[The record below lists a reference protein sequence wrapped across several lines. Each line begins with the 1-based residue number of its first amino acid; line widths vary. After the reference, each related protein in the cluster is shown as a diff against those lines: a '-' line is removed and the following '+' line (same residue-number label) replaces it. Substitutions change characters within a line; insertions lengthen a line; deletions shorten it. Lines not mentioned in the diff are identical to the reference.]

1 VDIADLVHAQLEPIQ
16 SRPLPEDD
24 STHLAVGLQG
34 LTRELDAVLVID
46 HTTWERAQPA
56 AAAFEKRPDVPIRGR
71 RDLQDLYTR
80 HQPIAS
86 HYRTL
91 IHRQDSGAIPLP

>member
-1 VDIADLVHAQLEPIQ
+1 VDIADLVHAQLEQLLLEQILL
-16 SRPLPEDD
+16 RPLLEDD
-24 STHLAVGLQG
+24 STHLAVGLLG

-71 RDLQDLYTR
+71 RDLQDLYT
-80 HQPIAS
+80 
-86 HYRTL
+86 
-91 IHRQDSGAIPLP
+91 